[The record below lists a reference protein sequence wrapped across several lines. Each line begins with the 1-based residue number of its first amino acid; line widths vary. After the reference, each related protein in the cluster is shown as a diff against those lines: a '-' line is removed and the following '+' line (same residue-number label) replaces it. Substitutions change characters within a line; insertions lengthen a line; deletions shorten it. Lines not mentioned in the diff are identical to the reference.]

1 MVRQRKLLL
10 GGTLAVLVIA
20 GVWGAFLCGIHFGR
34 PKPLDFSYPE
44 NWIVILDANA
54 ALDRDGPPA
63 HVQVGVVSR
72 IEGEDAL
79 RTLRQNRIT
88 ISDKQGV
95 HTFMW
100 PDAYAA
106 GKCRLL
112 DIDNDGVQEFLFST
126 FEGDDTYLRVVQFR
140 GGKFQIR
147 TDNDELRVATVS
159 PEPIHIQGKQDWEFI
174 EKHPY
179 FDGASTAYVDVPRIM
194 DWTAS
199 TGFRDVSTSFP
210 EYFRAQV
217 LPDLR
222 LRMSEE
228 ADFREKQLIAD
239 AISTIERTVAEKLS
253 KPLGSAR
260 AENPGK

>member
-1 MVRQRKLLL
+1 MVRQRKVLV

-20 GVWGAFLCGIHFGR
+20 AVWGALLYGIHLGR
-34 PKPLDFSYPE
+34 PKPLDLGYAE

-54 ALDRDGPPA
+54 ALDRDSPLV

-79 RTLRQNRIT
+79 HTLRQNRIT

-100 PDAYAA
+100 RDAYAA
-106 GKCRLL
+106 GKCQLL
-112 DIDNDGVQEFLFST
+112 DIDSNGVQEFLFST
-126 FEGDDTYLRVVQFR
+126 FEGDDTYIRVVQFR
-140 GGKFQIR
+140 GGKFQFR

-159 PEPIHIQGKQDWEFI
+159 PGPVHIEGKQDWEFI
-174 EKHPY
+174 EKHSYPE
-179 FDGASTAYVDVPRIM
+179 GASMAYVDVPRIM
-194 DWTAS
+194 HWTAS
-199 TGFRDVSTSFP
+199 TGFQDVSTSFP

-222 LRMSEE
+222 RRMSEE
-228 ADFREKQLIAD
+228 ADLRSKQIFAD
-239 AISTIERTVAEKLS
+239 AISTIERTVAGKLS
-253 KPLGSAR
+253 KPLASAR

>member
-1 MVRQRKLLL
+1 MARRMVLLA
-10 GGTLAVLVIA
+10 GTLAVLIIA
-20 GVWGAFLCGIHFGR
+20 AVWGAFLCGIHFGR

-140 GGKFQIR
+140 GGKFQFR

-159 PEPIHIQGKQDWEFI
+159 PEPISCRQH
-174 EKHPY
+174 KHRPTQKCPWMPS
-179 FDGASTAYVDVPRIM
+179 GEAKSARNETTIPPRHHRI
-194 DWTAS
+194 T
-199 TGFRDVSTSFP
+199 P
-210 EYFRAQV
+210 AQV
-217 LPDLR
+217 RFPSRLPMIKA
-222 LRMSEE
+222 RMNHS
-228 ADFREKQLIAD
+228 
-239 AISTIERTVAEKLS
+239 SSRTGA
-253 KPLGSAR
+253 
-260 AENPGK
+260 